1 MVGVEAKTKAR
12 AGGGGTKAAAASVR
26 GEGAPSKRDH
36 ALQDLSWPEF
46 RARLADNPPILL
58 PLGSQEQQGPHAP
71 MGDYVLAERLA
82 LAAAER
88 AGAICA
94 PVLPF
99 GHADFFRGAAGGVQ
113 LRAATFNMLLE
124 DMVTAFLD
132 HGLSHIVV
140 CNGHSTNAPLIA
152 QVAHKIRRE
161 RGIMI
166 ASLNLWRM
174 IPDSL
179 WEEVHGAGSARAR
192 GHGADPVTSVG
203 LHLTPE
209 LMRMGAARPSMRANA
224 LGLPSTSQF
233 AGVTFGGFEVALP
246 LDVTEVASNGV
257 GAGDPT
263 LASAEAGARFS
274 DFIVEAVADF
284 TAHFR
289 RCDPARP
296 HLGPQP
302 S

>member
-1 MVGVEAKTKAR
+1 M
-12 AGGGGTKAAAASVR
+12 AGAESGAAAA
-26 GEGAPSKRDH
+26 KRRH

-46 RARLADNPPILL
+46 QARLPDNPPILL

-82 LAAAER
+82 LSAAER
-88 AGAICA
+88 ADAICA

-113 LRAATFNMLLE
+113 LRSATFTMVLE

-132 HGLSHIVV
+132 HGLSHIIV

-161 RGIMI
+161 RGVMI

-179 WEEVHGAGSARAR
+179 WQEVHGAGAPRAR

-209 LMRMGAARPSMRANA
+209 LMRMSAARPATRSSAF
-224 LGLPSTSQF
+224 GLPTTGQF
-233 AGVTFGGFEVALP
+233 ASAMFGDVEVGLP

-257 GAGDPT
+257 GQGDPT
-263 LASAEAGARFS
+263 LASAESGARFS
-274 DFIVEAVADF
+274 EWIVGAIADF
-284 TAHFR
+284 AGHFR
-289 RCDPARP
+289 RCDPTRP
-296 HLGPQP
+296 HLGPLP

>member
-1 MVGVEAKTKAR
+1 MAGVEAG
-12 AGGGGTKAAAASVR
+12 AGGGGV
-26 GEGAPSKRDH
+26 GQVPHKRLH

-46 RARLADNPPILL
+46 RARLSDNPPILL

-71 MGDYVLAERLA
+71 MGDFVLAERLA
-82 LAAAER
+82 FAAAER

-99 GHADFFRGAAGGVQ
+99 GHADFFRGAAGGIQ
-113 LRAATFNMLLE
+113 LRAETFTMLLE

-132 HGLSHIVV
+132 HGLRHIIV

-152 QVAHKIRRE
+152 QVAHAIRRQ

-174 IPDSL
+174 IPDGL
-179 WEEVHGAGSARAR
+179 WHDVHGAHAADAR

-203 LHLTPE
+203 MHLTPE
-209 LMRMGAARPSMRANA
+209 LMRMGTAQPAKRSSA
-224 LGLPSTSQF
+224 LGLPTTSQF
-233 AGVTFGGFEVALP
+233 ASVMFGDFEVALP

-257 GAGDPT
+257 GQGNPA
-263 LASAEAGARFS
+263 LASAEAGARFAEW
-274 DFIVEAVADF
+274 IVGAIADF
-284 TAHFR
+284 ATHFR
-289 RCDPARP
+289 SCDPAQP
-296 HLGPQP
+296 HLEPLP

>member
-1 MVGVEAKTKAR
+1 MARAEARTKAR
-12 AGGGGTKAAAASVR
+12 AGGHSETAAASAR
-26 GEGAPSKRDH
+26 AAEAPAKRAP

-46 RARLADNPPILL
+46 RARLAGNPPILL

-71 MGDYVLAERLA
+71 MGDYVLAEQLA
-82 LAAAER
+82 LAAAKR

-113 LRAATFNMLLE
+113 LRAATFTMLLE

-132 HGLSHIVV
+132 HGLSHIII

-152 QVAHKIRRE
+152 QVAQKVRRE

-179 WEEVHGAGSARAR
+179 WDEVHGAGSARAR

-209 LMRMGAARPSMRANA
+209 LMRMDAARPAMRSKVF
-224 LGLPSTSQF
+224 GLPSTSQF
-233 AGVTFGGFEVALP
+233 AGVTFDGVEVALP
-246 LDVTEVASNGV
+246 LDVTEVAANGV

-263 LASAEAGARFS
+263 LASAAAGARFT
-274 DFIVEAVADF
+274 DWIVGAVADF
-284 TAHFR
+284 IAHFR

-296 HLGPQP
+296 HLGPQA

>member
-1 MVGVEAKTKAR
+1 MSGVEAKTRAR
-12 AGGGGTKAAAASVR
+12 ASGGEAVVAPAREAGAAPA
-26 GEGAPSKRDH
+26 KRVH

-113 LRAATFNMLLE
+113 LRAATFAMLLE

-132 HGLSHIVV
+132 HGLSHIIV

-152 QVAHKIRRE
+152 QVAQKLRRE

-203 LHLTPE
+203 LHLTPG
-209 LMRMGAARPSMRANA
+209 LMRMSAARPAMRLNA
-224 LGLPSTSQF
+224 FGLPATGQF

-257 GAGDPT
+257 GQGDPT
-263 LASAEAGARFS
+263 LASAAAGARFS
-274 DFIVEAVADF
+274 DWIVGAVADF
-284 TAHFR
+284 IAHFR
-289 RCDPARP
+289 CCDPARP

>member
-1 MVGVEAKTKAR
+1 
-12 AGGGGTKAAAASVR
+12 
-26 GEGAPSKRDH
+26 
-36 ALQDLSWPEF
+36 
-46 RARLADNPPILL
+46 
-58 PLGSQEQQGPHAP
+58 
-71 MGDYVLAERLA
+71 MGDFVLAERLA

-113 LRAATFNMLLE
+113 LRAATFTMLLE

-132 HGLSHIVV
+132 HGLSHIII

-152 QVAHKIRRE
+152 QAAQTIRRE

-179 WEEVHGAGSARAR
+179 WQEVHGEDSARAR

-209 LMRMGAARPSMRANA
+209 LMRMDAARPAARSSVF
-224 LGLPSTSQF
+224 GLPTTSQF
-233 AGVTFGGFEVALP
+233 AGAMFGDFEVALP

-257 GAGDPT
+257 GQGDPA

-274 DFIVEAVADF
+274 EWIIGAIADF
-284 TAHFR
+284 TSHFR

-296 HLGPQP
+296 HLGPLP

>member
-1 MVGVEAKTKAR
+1 MADGETPTETRPDGAGRTAPAEA
-12 AGGGGTKAAAASVR
+12 R
-26 GEGAPSKRDH
+26 GKRPY

-71 MGDYVLAERLA
+71 MGDYVLAEKLA
-82 LAAAER
+82 LSAAER

-113 LRAATFNMLLE
+113 LRAATFTMLLE
-124 DMVTAFLD
+124 DMVVAFLD
-132 HGLSHIVV
+132 HGLSHIII

-152 QVAHKIRRE
+152 QVAQKLRRE

-179 WEEVHGAGSARAR
+179 WEDVHGSGSASAR
-192 GHGADPVTSVG
+192 GHGAEPVTSVG

-209 LMRMGAARPSMRANA
+209 LMRMEAAGPAMRAKA
-224 LGLPSTSQF
+224 FGLPTTSQF
-233 AGVTFGGFEVALP
+233 AGVAFGDFEVALP
-246 LDVTEVASNGV
+246 LDVTEVAPNGV
-257 GAGDPT
+257 GSGDPAR
-263 LASAEAGARFS
+263 ASAEAGARFS
-274 DFIVEAVADF
+274 EWIVAAIADFI
-284 TAHFR
+284 AHFR
-289 RCDPARP
+289 RCDPSRP
-296 HLGPQP
+296 HLGPQ

>member
-1 MVGVEAKTKAR
+1 MAHAEAKTKAR
-12 AGGGGTKAAAASVR
+12 AGGRSEIAAASARAV
-26 GEGAPSKRDH
+26 EAPAKRAH

-46 RARLADNPPILL
+46 RARVAGNPPILL

-82 LAAAER
+82 LAAAKR
-88 AGAICA
+88 ADAICA

-113 LRAATFNMLLE
+113 LRAATFTMLLE

-132 HGLSHIVV
+132 HGLSHIII

-152 QVAHKIRRE
+152 QVAQKVRRE

-179 WEEVHGAGSARAR
+179 WDEVHGTGSARAR

-209 LMRMGAARPSMRANA
+209 LMRMDAARPAMRSNVF
-224 LGLPSTSQF
+224 GLPSTSQF
-233 AGVTFGGFEVALP
+233 AGVTFDGFEVALP
-246 LDVTEVASNGV
+246 LDVTEVAANGV

-263 LASAEAGARFS
+263 LASAEAGARFT
-274 DFIVEAVADF
+274 DWIVGAVADF
-284 TAHFR
+284 IAHFR

>member
-1 MVGVEAKTKAR
+1 MPSVDVRTAAVRDAAPAPAKR
-12 AGGGGTKAAAASVR
+12 A
-26 GEGAPSKRDH
+26 H

-46 RARLADNPPILL
+46 QARLSDNPPILL

-113 LRAATFNMLLE
+113 LRAATFTMLLE
-124 DMVTAFLD
+124 DMVIAFLD
-132 HGLSHIVV
+132 HGLSHIII

-152 QVAHKIRRE
+152 QVAQKLRRE

-179 WEEVHGAGSARAR
+179 WEQVHGTASARAR

-209 LMRMGAARPSMRANA
+209 LMRMDAARPAMRSSAF
-224 LGLPSTSQF
+224 GLPTTSQF
-233 AGVTFGGFEVALP
+233 AGATFGEFEVAFP

-257 GAGDPT
+257 GQGDPT

-274 DFIVEAVADF
+274 EWLVSAIADF

-296 HLGPQP
+296 HLGPIAA
-302 S
+302 

>member
-1 MVGVEAKTKAR
+1 MASAEAKTRAR
-12 AGGGGTKAAAASVR
+12 VAGRGETIAASAR
-26 GEGAPSKRDH
+26 GSGAPEKRAH

-46 RARLADNPPILL
+46 RARLTGNPPILL

-113 LRAATFNMLLE
+113 LRAETFSMVLE

-132 HGLSHIVV
+132 HGLSHIII

-152 QVAHKIRRE
+152 QVAQKVRRE
-161 RGIMI
+161 HGVMI

-209 LMRMGAARPSMRANA
+209 LMRMGAARPAMRSNA
-224 LGLPSTSQF
+224 FGLPSTSQF

-263 LASAEAGARFS
+263 LASTEAGARFS
-274 DFIVEAVADF
+274 DWIIGAITDF
-284 TAHFR
+284 VTHFR

-296 HLGPQP
+296 HLGPQA